1 MECSPTQ
8 TDAAESVSQS
18 RRLNQ
23 NENLLVLIVYKFP
36 LDKIE
41 RVCYNASI
49 KEERSEAMVKRKSM
63 MFYYDWRNILIDSF
77 EGNYDTIGRIVM
89 ALLNYAERGDM
100 PENLDDREMIAFNF
114 MYGQVDRDSEKYEER
129 VERNRRNALKRNEAK
144 ELTE

>member
-1 MECSPTQ
+1 
-8 TDAAESVSQS
+8 
-18 RRLNQ
+18 
-23 NENLLVLIVYKFP
+23 
-36 LDKIE
+36 
-41 RVCYNASI
+41 
-49 KEERSEAMVKRKSM
+49 MVKRKSM